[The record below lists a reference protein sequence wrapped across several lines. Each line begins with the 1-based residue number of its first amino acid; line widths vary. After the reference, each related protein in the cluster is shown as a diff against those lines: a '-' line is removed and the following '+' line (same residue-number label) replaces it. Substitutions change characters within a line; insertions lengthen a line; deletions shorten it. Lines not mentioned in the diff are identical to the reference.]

1 MNKYLELKEIQQ
13 KEFNNFSN
21 KNMFYAFSDE
31 QFNDMLAEFGLNKE
45 TMKGKL
51 LHIAGTGGFLL
62 KTKEKEFDKLNAK
75 HKEEKEQAI
84 KNDKIGNEYIKDMFS
99 CELSNHEYG
108 YTGDLTDT
116 LDYLGL
122 TLEQI
127 NNNKALKT
135 GLKLALKRYEN

>member
-1 MNKYLELKEIQQ
+1 MNKYLELKEEQQ

-31 QFNDMLAEFGLNKE
+31 QFNNGLKEFGLTRE

-51 LHIAGTGGFLL
+51 VRLAGTGGFIL

-84 KNDKIGNEYIKDMFS
+84 KNDKIGNDYIKDMFS
-99 CELSNHEYG
+99 CELSNQEYG
-108 YTGDLTDT
+108 YTRDLTDT
-116 LDYLGL
+116 LNCLGL
-122 TLEQI
+122 TPEQI
-127 NNNKALKT
+127 DNNKALKN
-135 GLKLALKRYEN
+135 GLELALAKYKD